1 MTRQLVI
8 NVDEAIYQQLQD
20 QVGPKGISRFIEDAV
35 RPHLDASSE
44 LDAGYAAMASDPDRE
59 REATEW
65 AEALIG
71 DACR

>member
-1 MTRQLVI
+1 MMRQLVI
-8 NVDEAIYQQLQD
+8 NVAEAIYQQLQD
-20 QVGPKGISRFIEDAV
+20 RVGPRGIDRFIEDAV
-35 RPHLDASSE
+35 RPHLDASSD
-44 LDAGYAAMASDPDRE
+44 LDAAMANDPDRE